1 MNTNKRSAT
10 LVIVV
15 IVTAVA
21 LVIAGSLTTST
32 LAVKSHKTSIPSHK
46 KGTTTSSPK
55 SVSIKKTKSG
65 TSSLSKFFSCVRAVG
80 KITRAAVDNCYGT
93 TSSSSSSVLIPLATP

>member
-1 MNTNKRSAT
+1 MNTNKRSAA
-10 LVIVV
+10 LAFVV

-32 LAVKSHKTSIPSHK
+32 LAVKSHKTSTLSYK

-55 SVSIKKTKSG
+55 SVSSKKTKSE
-65 TSSLSKFFSCVRAVG
+65 TSSLSKFFSCVRAAG